1 MLAAKE
7 VPDNFNESRQTFY
20 NTLEEKS
27 LFFAVADFGKKTWK
41 IGTLNTKKAW
51 KPAMKI
57 WVQFVKSDNAASG
70 DSSNGGKKQGKQ
82 AGEHGKLAVEE
93 VSYFVNDLN
102 LDNYGLWWGLA
113 KASSGAVN
121 GVWKH

>member
-7 VPDNFNESRQTFY
+7 VPVNFNESRQTFY

-27 LFFAVADFGKKTWK
+27 LFFAVADLGTKTWK
-41 IGTLNTKKAW
+41 IGTLNKKNTW

-57 WVQFVKSDNAASG
+57 WVQFAKSDNAASG
-70 DSSNGGKKQGKQ
+70 DSSNGGKKKSKR
-82 AGEHGKLAVEE
+82 AAVEE
-93 VSYFVNDLN
+93 VPYFVGDLN

-113 KASSGAVN
+113 KASSSAVN